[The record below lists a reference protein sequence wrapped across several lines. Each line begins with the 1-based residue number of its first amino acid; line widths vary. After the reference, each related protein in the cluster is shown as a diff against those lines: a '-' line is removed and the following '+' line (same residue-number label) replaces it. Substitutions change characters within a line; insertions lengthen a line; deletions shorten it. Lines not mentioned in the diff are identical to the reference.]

1 MARTLF
7 SRANEPKQLYLVPGA
22 GHNDLWNS
30 AGPALVDR
38 IAAFITDNLTSEQIL
53 SEDYFRFADN
63 PGVGPSMTTNAFI
76 DTNHARLLA
85 GRRKRPCSLSV
96 PA

>member
-1 MARTLF
+1 MEKLSA
-7 SRANEPKQLYLVPGA
+7 KQTVSSLAEAEAIKQAQEGDA
-22 GHNDLWNS
+22 
-30 AGPALVDR
+30 
-38 IAAFITDNLTSEQIL
+38 AAFITDNLTSEQIL

-85 GRRKRPCSLSV
+85 GRRGRGAGDVASRPGGI
-96 PA
+96 ATA